1 MKYLLLK
8 SYTLLSLFILILNLQ
23 SQAQE
28 TLSLSDAIQ
37 IGLANN
43 YDIRIE
49 KKTVE
54 IAQNNNNWGEAGRF
68 PTLDFQLQ
76 NNNNWRDVKNPASFL
91 QGVTKTNNINP
102 VISLNWTLF
111 DGFRANITKTRLEML
126 QSESEGNAEII
137 IQNTIQSIILGYYT
151 AVYEKERI
159 KVLNTTLGV
168 SRDRY
173 EYILLKKELG
183 SAVTTE
189 VLLEEGNYL
198 TDSLN
203 LINQANVYRNA
214 VRDLNILLGIETVN
228 KDYMFSDSLEFN
240 AVSYEYDALYT
251 KMVDG
256 NADLKKEFITQAIL
270 KEDYR
275 LAKADLYPTVDLGA
289 SYSFD
294 KSRQDLSGSSLLESR
309 PDTEPIST
317 ARTTNTGIN
326 FTLTYNLFNGG
337 KIKRAIKNAQTNY
350 DIGQLRTED
359 LKRSL
364 SRDLVAEYDLY
375 NNRLELKG
383 IAERRKESA
392 ELNLSLSEEQFKTGT
407 ISSFDFRDVQINYLN
422 YSLEDL
428 QATYNLIES
437 NISLL
442 RLTGGIMDESTN

>member
-1 MKYLLLK
+1 MKYLFK
-8 SYTLLSLFILILNLQ
+8 SLLLSLFLLLILTLNAQ
-23 SQAQE
+23 SQQP
-28 TLSLSDAIQ
+28 LSLSEAIQ
-37 IGLANN
+37 TGLSNN
-43 YDIRIE
+43 YDIQIE
-49 KKTVE
+49 QKTVD
-54 IAQNNNNWGEAGRF
+54 IDKNNNNWGEAGRF

-76 NNNNWRDVKNPASFL
+76 NNNNWRDVSNPASFF
-91 QGVTKTNNINP
+91 QGTTQSNNINP
-102 VISLNWTLF
+102 IISLNWVLF
-111 DGFRANITKTRLEML
+111 DGFRANITKTRLARL
-126 QSESEGNAEII
+126 QAESEGNADIV

-159 KVLNTTLGV
+159 DVLKTTLDV

-173 EYILLKKELG
+173 EYVLLKKELG
-183 SAVTTE
+183 SAVTTD

-203 LINQANVYRNA
+203 LINQGNVYRNA
-214 VRDLNILLGIETVN
+214 VRDLNILLGIEAIN
-228 KDYMFSDSLEFN
+228 QDYNFTDSLEFTAN
-240 AVSYEYDALYT
+240 TYEYEDLYT

-256 NADLKKEFITQAIL
+256 NADLRKEFITQAIL

-275 LAKADLYPTVDLGA
+275 LAKADMYPTLSLGA

-294 KSRQDLSGSSLLESR
+294 KTRQDLSGSSILESR
-309 PDTEPIST
+309 PDTEPISN
-317 ARTTNTGIN
+317 ARTINTGIN

-337 KIKRAIKNAQTNY
+337 KIQRAIKNAQINY

-364 SRDLVAEYDLY
+364 SRDLIAEYDLY

-392 ELNLSLSEEQFKTGT
+392 EQNLTLSEEQFKTGT
-407 ISSFDFRDVQINYLN
+407 ISSFDFRDVQVNYL
-422 YSLEDL
+422 SSALEDL

-437 NISLL
+437 NVSLL
-442 RLTGGIMDESTN
+442 RLTGGIMDETN

>member
-8 SYTLLSLFILILNLQ
+8 SYTLLSLLILFNL
-23 SQAQE
+23 SAQAQE
-28 TLSLSDAIQ
+28 SLSLSDAIQ
-37 IGLANN
+37 IGMANN

-49 KKTVE
+49 EKTVDISE
-54 IAQNNNNWGEAGRF
+54 NNNNWGEAGRY

-76 NNNNWRDVKNPASFL
+76 NNNSWRDVANPASFF
-91 QGVTKTNNINP
+91 QGTTQSNNINP
-102 VISLNWTLF
+102 IISLNWTLF
-111 DGFRANITKTRLEML
+111 DGFRANITKTRLARL
-126 QSESEGNAEII
+126 QAESEGNAEIV

-159 KVLNTTLGV
+159 EVLKTTLDV

-173 EYILLKKELG
+173 EYIMLKKELG
-183 SAVTTE
+183 SAVTTD

-203 LINQANVYRNA
+203 LINQGNVYRNA
-214 VRDLNILLGIETVN
+214 VRDLNILLGIEAVN
-228 KDYMFSDSLEFN
+228 QDYNFTDSLEFTAIN
-240 AVSYEYDALYT
+240 YEYDNLYT
-251 KMVDG
+251 KMTDS
-256 NADLKKEFITQAIL
+256 NADLRKEFITQAIL

-275 LAKADLYPTVDLGA
+275 LAKADMYPTVSLGA
-289 SYSFD
+289 SYSYD
-294 KSRQDLSGSSLLESR
+294 RNRQDLSGSSILANN

-337 KIKRAIKNAQTNY
+337 KIQRAIKNAQINY

-375 NNRLELKG
+375 NNRLDLKG
-383 IAERRKESA
+383 IAQRRKESA

-442 RLTGGIMDESTN
+442 RLTGGIMDEATN